1 MKNIDPNTFSLTA
14 VIVGIIATSD
24 MSYPEMN
31 ALGNWFVL
39 LGDYLITYAAQ
50 QYVIEQNVQRDS
62 DFNKDINIKNELD
75 YLYDA
80 INKMR
85 DELDKIKRS

>member
-39 LGDYLITYAAQ
+39 LGDYLLTYAAQ
-50 QYVIEQNVQRDS
+50 QYVIEQKAQRYNDY
-62 DFNKDINIKNELD
+62 NKDINIKNELD